1 MGCSAARECFSFDR
15 RRAQLALMGVDS
27 RAFRNGATG
36 DPINNRSGDFLTSRA
51 EQNNVSVLIQQLV
64 TISCCTLACATA
76 FMTGCDD
83 DSTPPGL
90 VEPAVVTVDTLMR
103 FQTMTGWEATA
114 QAGQNEPRF
123 EGYKNSLF
131 DLAVNELGINRL
143 RVEIYA
149 GSENPINY
157 APSGIHLDSDGCRRW
172 LTINDNDDPHI
183 INPAGFHYSA
193 LDSTVV
199 KVVLPMKARLE
210 ARGERLFVNLN
221 YVAFLNQC
229 PQPVYV
235 HAQPAEYAEFILAA
249 FLHLRETFG
258 FVPDAVEIILEP
270 DNVTAWSGKLI
281 GSGIVATAA
290 RLAAAGFNP
299 VFVAPSTADL
309 GRAFAY
315 LDDIYTV
322 PGVQSLLGELAY
334 HRYGGA
340 SSANVAALAQRA
352 KAAGARTAML
362 EHIGS
367 DVEDLYTDLTVGQ
380 VSAWQQ
386 YTLAFP
392 TPDNGGHYLQT
403 ADGRPALAS
412 RTRYL
417 RQYFHY
423 VRMGARRLGAQT
435 SISELRAVAFVN
447 VGGGLVVVMHTGPS
461 GPVEV
466 RGLSPGNYG
475 VSGTTDDLT
484 SVDLGN
490 HVVGAPGTLTF
501 TAPAAG
507 VITAYRK

>member
-1 MGCSAARECFSFDR
+1 
-15 RRAQLALMGVDS
+15 MGVDTRGLPQRCQRLSDHQSIS
-27 RAFRNGATG
+27 RFS
-36 DPINNRSGDFLTSRA
+36 DISGG
-51 EQNNVSVLIQQLV
+51 EQHNVSVIIQQLV

-83 DSTPPGL
+83 ASTPPDRA
-90 VEPAVVTVDTLMR
+90 ESAVVTVDTLVR

-114 QAGQNEPRF
+114 QAGQFDPRF
-123 EGYKNSLF
+123 EGLKNSLF

-143 RVEIYA
+143 RVEIHA
-149 GSENPINY
+149 GAENPIDC
-157 APSGIHLDSDGCRRW
+157 APSGKISESDGCPRW
-172 LTINDNDDPHI
+172 VPINDNDDPQV
-183 INPAGFHYSA
+183 INPAGFHFTA
-193 LDSTVV
+193 LDSIVA
-199 KVVLPMKARLE
+199 KVVLPMKERLE
-210 ARGERLFVNLN
+210 ARGERLFVNLT
-221 YVAFLNQC
+221 YVAFLNQS
-229 PQPVYV
+229 PQTV
-235 HAQPAEYAEFILAA
+235 HTQPAEYAEFILAA
-249 FLHLRETFG
+249 FLHLRDTFG
-258 FVPDAVEIILEP
+258 LVPGAVEIILEP
-270 DNVTAWSGKLI
+270 DNVTAWGSGALI
-281 GSGIVATAA
+281 GSAIVATAA

-309 GRAFAY
+309 GRATAY
-315 LDDIYTV
+315 LDGIYSV

-340 SSANVAALAQRA
+340 SSANLAALAQRA

-403 ADGRPALAS
+403 ANGSPVLAS

-423 VRMGARRLGAQT
+423 VRLGARRLGAQSST
-435 SISELRAVAFVN
+435 SELRAVAFEN

-466 RGLSPGNYG
+466 RGLRPGSYG
-475 VSGTTDDLT
+475 VSVTTDDLT
-484 SVDLGN
+484 SVELGN
-490 HVVGAPGTLTF
+490 SVVGAAGTLTF
-501 TAPAAG
+501 TAPSAG